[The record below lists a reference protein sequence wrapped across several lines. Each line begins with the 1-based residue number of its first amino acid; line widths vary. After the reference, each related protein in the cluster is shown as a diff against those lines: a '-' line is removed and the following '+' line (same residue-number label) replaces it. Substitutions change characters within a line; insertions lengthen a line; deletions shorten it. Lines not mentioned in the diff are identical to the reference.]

1 MSKIATILKEKEDE
15 KSALK
20 DQIAEIKMKLDR
32 LDGVIEGIKLVQ
44 SI

>member
-1 MSKIATILKEKEDE
+1 MSKITTILREKEQE
-15 KSALK
+15 KTDLIK
-20 DQIAEIKMKLDR
+20 QISEIKMKLDR